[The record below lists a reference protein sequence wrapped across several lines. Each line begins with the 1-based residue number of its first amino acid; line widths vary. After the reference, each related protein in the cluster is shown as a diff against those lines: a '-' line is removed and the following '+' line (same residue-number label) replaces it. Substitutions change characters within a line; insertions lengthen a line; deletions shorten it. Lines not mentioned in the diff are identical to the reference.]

1 MLDGRV
7 TARSFAGLPGIN
19 CNSSLR
25 VDSHRLTVMTR
36 QVRISILIG
45 FISGLFCWVGSRGRP
60 EIPGWANRAGDF
72 GWAILA
78 AQDLWNGR
86 DPYDHPFGREVVPYP
101 IPAALLVL
109 PVSWLRHDL
118 AGALF
123 FGLSSALLSAGLLRN
138 GNGALWVFL
147 SYPYFAALPN
157 TQWAPLVMAA
167 AFHPFLFPM
176 TLAKPNIGLP
186 VLLTRWSKT
195 GLFAALALLLG
206 SLLVYPQWP
215 LRWLSQ
221 VGGYQSFV
229 PLLTFPGFLLL
240 VALCRWRS
248 DSARFLLLA
257 SVVPQRWFYDSL
269 ILWLIPK
276 KGWQY
281 LMTAAF
287 SWLSFV
293 GWMLFPRTIENV
305 GLSVVLFAYLP
316 MLVVESVNGP
326 PLTQSFSEL
335 RDRFIGILSRS
346 KFQE

>member
-1 MLDGRV
+1 M
-7 TARSFAGLPGIN
+7 
-19 CNSSLR
+19 
-25 VDSHRLTVMTR
+25 
-36 QVRISILIG
+36 
-45 FISGLFCWVGSRGRP
+45 FCWIGSRGRP
-60 EIPGWANRAGDF
+60 EVTGWANRAGDF

-101 IPAALLVL
+101 IPAALLAL

-123 FGLSSALLSAGLLRN
+123 FGVSSALLAVGLLKK
-138 GNGALWVFL
+138 GNGALSVFL
-147 SYPYFAALPN
+147 SYPYFAAMQN

-167 AFHPFLFPM
+167 AFHPFLLPV

-186 VLLTRWSKT
+186 VGLTRLSKT
-195 GLFAALALLLG
+195 GFFGALAVLLC
-206 SLLVYPQWP
+206 SLFVYPRWP

-229 PLLTFPGFLLL
+229 PLLTFPGCLLI
-240 VALCRWRS
+240 VALGRWRS
-248 DSARFLLLA
+248 DSGKFLLLA

-269 ILWLIPK
+269 VLWLVPK
-276 KGWQY
+276 TELQY
-281 LMTAAF
+281 LMTATF

-293 GWMLFPRTIENV
+293 GWMFFPRTIENV

-316 MLVVESVNGP
+316 MLIVESLNGP

-335 RDRFIGILSRS
+335 RDQFSRFFARS
-346 KFQE
+346 KLQE

>member
-1 MLDGRV
+1 MPR
-7 TARSFAGLPGIN
+7 R
-19 CNSSLR
+19 
-25 VDSHRLTVMTR
+25 
-36 QVRISILIG
+36 VRISLLIG
-45 FISGLFCWVGSRGRP
+45 IISGLFCWVGSRGRP
-60 EIPGWANRAGDF
+60 EVTGWANRAGDF
-72 GWAILA
+72 GRAILA
-78 AQDLWNGR
+78 AQDLCNGR
-86 DPYDHPFGREVVPYP
+86 DPYDRPFAREVVPYP
-101 IPAALLVL
+101 IPAALLAL

-123 FGLSSALLSAGLLRN
+123 FGLSSALLAAGLLRK

-147 SYPYFAALPN
+147 SYPYFAALQN

-167 AFHPFLFPM
+167 AFHPFLLPV

-195 GLFAALALLLG
+195 GLFAALALLLC

-281 LMTAAF
+281 LMTTAF

-335 RDRFIGILSRS
+335 RDRFISILSRS